1 MAWRDGFGM
10 ELTWQVSGAYANWTL
25 TVQAGPPEHLTP
37 SEYRDEWREAVFSRL
52 HLHFVDL
59 VNLLELGRQMEMDR
73 RYGVTVR

>member
-10 ELTWQVSGAYANWTL
+10 ELTWQVGGAYANWTL

-37 SEYRDEWREAVFSRL
+37 SEYRDEWRETVFSRL